1 MTSIRRSG
9 TAALAA
15 AVCLAVPGAASATGS
30 DHDTTPTNKPHGHH
44 VQRDAARHAVP
55 PRIAAKLRAAE
66 RAAQRA
72 KRQAAAGHRVAAI
85 QALAAVRRHLKAAT
99 KPVGARRGD
108 GAATAAA
115 YAGTY
120 GRIADICIG
129 LFAGVPD
136 DVVAANAVTLKA
148 VLDARDVLVAGIATL
163 PDRASYG
170 AALAKIAEDANSEAT
185 AIGALLGSGALSDA
199 AKAALTAAQAQVTA
213 TAAAAQV
220 AGGATARA

>member
-1 MTSIRRSG
+1 MTRIRKSG
-9 TAALAA
+9 AAALAA
-15 AVCLAVPGAASATGS
+15 AVCLAVPGGASASGS
-30 DHDTTPTNKPHGHH
+30 DHDKTPTNKPHGHH
-44 VQRDAARHAVP
+44 VQRDGARHAVP

-85 QALAAVRRHLKAAT
+85 QALVAARRHLKAAT

-120 GRIADICIG
+120 GRIAEVCIG

-148 VLDARDVLVAGIATL
+148 VLDARDVLVAGIAAL
-163 PDRASYG
+163 PDRASYS
-170 AALAKIAEDANSEAT
+170 AALAKIAEDATGEAK
-185 AIGALLGSGALSDA
+185 AIGVLLGSGALSDA

-213 TAAAAQV
+213 TAAAAHV
-220 AGGATARA
+220 AGGATATA